1 MNRISDTGHP
11 WQSPTCTGNMSN
23 CWEYWSTSRCGW
35 TGNPIVED
43 GNHNPRLP
51 IQKHSPVPDIHAV
64 LVGQPRQP
72 HNIKSLK
79 ELRMNLSHSRGL
91 ATYLSDFAVSY
102 LPQWT
107 ILQHFSPSDWRVV
120 YLICLWHVDMAVELR
135 RSSVTWT
142 HHHPWSISSLKS
154 ASLYNLW
161 VEHCFPLLSHLCQSR
176 FVADQTS
183 CFVNGFTKLPQSQHF
198 ASATVRATPGTRE
211 LPVLWATKS
220 VGLQLDDPLHRRCLP
235 SGLEIT
241 IMTHTNHLATKA
253 LDSFTMTKSCVW

>member
-198 ASATVRATPGTRE
+198 ASATVRATF
-211 LPVLWATKS
+211 
-220 VGLQLDDPLHRRCLP
+220 Q
-235 SGLEIT
+235 
-241 IMTHTNHLATKA
+241 LATWYSWA
-253 LDSFTMTKSCVW
+253 ASLIGYQVRGTPAWWSPSPQVSTIWFGDYYNDTYQPPCNQSSGQLYND